1 MSKKF
6 IMVSHESFVKIEK
19 LLWDLKEF
27 GEDEA
32 ISKKLNN
39 LLKAGI
45 YTELNPVEDDESA
58 PGMLYDGNIILEYP
72 SGRAH

>member
-1 MSKKF
+1 
-6 IMVSHESFVKIEK
+6 MVSHESFVKIEK

-27 GEDEA
+27 GEDRTV
-32 ISKKLNN
+32 SKKLNN

-45 YTELNPVEDDESA
+45 YTELNPVEDDEST

-72 SGRAH
+72 SGRSH

>member
-1 MSKKF
+1 MSKQF
-6 IMVSHESFVKIEK
+6 IMVSHDSFVKIEK

-27 GEDEA
+27 GEDKA
-32 ISKKLNN
+32 VGKKLNN

-45 YTELNPVEDDESA
+45 YTELNPVEDDEST

-72 SGRAH
+72 GDRLH

>member
-1 MSKKF
+1 
-6 IMVSHESFVKIEK
+6 MVSHESFVKIEK

-27 GEDEA
+27 GEDKVV
-32 ISKKLNN
+32 SKKLNN

-45 YTELNPVEDDESA
+45 YTELNPVEDDEST

-72 SGRAH
+72 SGRSH